1 MWCRAHSI
9 QHIRSMYDVRRNL
22 RSLVFRV
29 EKKGFLWCYW
39 KFWLRTRN
47 RPCVRVAG
55 NEWWMKLNQSPN
67 LVSFKYLKEVQIALH
82 WFWQN
87 LYNGLV
93 AGSRLG
99 WVWLNSK
106 VKKTQNMFVG
116 TVEIVFFP
124 HTNLCRRNKWGG
136 GYIFISMAFT
146 SFFHKGFLLMVAN
159 IQTCS
164 YFLRW

>member
-1 MWCRAHSI
+1 VWCRAHSI

-116 TVEIVFFP
+116 TVEIVFFF
-124 HTNLCRRNKWGG
+124 HTQIYVVEINEEEDTFLYQWLSQVSFIKVFSWWWPIYKRVH
-136 GYIFISMAFT
+136 IF
-146 SFFHKGFLLMVAN
+146 
-159 IQTCS
+159 
-164 YFLRW
+164 